1 MAFTLVTSGTL
12 LSVNVGLAAALG
24 FLFPL
29 GAQIDALLALGIG
42 PFQVDLAL
50 QFSAAIALKATLSL
64 SIGNPLLGIQLALN
78 ALAQLQA
85 ALQAALA
92 LPPITLSLSAEIGA
106 TAALAGALSFKLGG
120 LAILIELALAI
131 KIPALK
137 AAGELQAALGLGPV
151 FLHTFDS
158 TDLGTAG
165 SEINAAMGAGFS
177 NGGDVI
183 PAAGTPVFGVVFTTA
198 VPSVQASM
206 GLIFGF

>member
-29 GAQIDALLALGIG
+29 GAQIDALLALGLG
-42 PFQVDLAL
+42 PFQADLAL
-50 QFSAAIALKATLSL
+50 QFNAAIALKATLSL
-64 SIGNPLLGIQLALN
+64 SIGDPLLGLNLALA

-85 ALQAALA
+85 ALQAALS
-92 LPPITLSLSAEIGA
+92 LPPIQLSLGAELGA

-120 LAILIELALAI
+120 IALLIELALAI

-137 AAGELQAALGLGPV
+137 AAAELQAALGLGPV

-158 TDLGTAG
+158 VDLATAG
-165 SEINAAMGAGFS
+165 AEISAAMSAGFS

-183 PAAGTPVFGVVFTTA
+183 PDTGTPVFGVVFTTA
-198 VPSVQASM
+198 VPAVQTSM